1 MDKMEQ
7 EIYLEQ
13 EQQTRRKAEKL
24 LAKKAAARAAQNQLY
39 KDHLQRERAFA
50 DETQRKFFES
60 WETLCTEVKCEQMT
74 EELRQQQQCF
84 GTVVDRKNGY
94 IDRLLAVREDI
105 GEVHDKCLQRLRNI
119 IDYYIRLKDF
129 LATTMLKHYEADCLK
144 LLMDFREEAAAKEG
158 YAHSQM
164 ERLDASLAELLDK
177 MKQDEKDGSEWLLER
192 IDANKCVQ
200 IEKCEILRDKKYAE
214 MNALYRQLRATL
226 DRYFQTVLFP
236 ERKKSYDRLVY
247 YTQLEQQGIEKR
259 RCQIAVA
266 QLKKTQL
273 EHTLALARIG
283 GRRRLRTQHNYRRL
297 LEHKVNVLKD
307 QQQQLD
313 EDYQTRL
320 KQICSITHRLQE
332 ILAEHLSWGEK
343 IAKQAA
349 ICAQYETEQDE
360 QYAAK
365 WFREATG
372 DPDDFEDSQYF
383 AYLMNK
389 INRVEAIAI
398 ILREEKIALKRE
410 NDELRAK
417 FKSFCRLHKI
427 NDPEQLL
434 LCGQEVSPIP

>member
-7 EIYLEQ
+7 EIDLEQ

-144 LLMDFREEAAAKEG
+144 LLLDFREEAAAKE
-158 YAHSQM
+158 
-164 ERLDASLAELLDK
+164 
-177 MKQDEKDGSEWLLER
+177 
-192 IDANKCVQ
+192 Q

-398 ILREEKIALKRE
+398 ILREEKIGLKRE

-417 FKSFCRLHKI
+417 FKSFCQLHKI
-427 NDPEQLL
+427 NDPKQLL
-434 LCGQEVSPIP
+434 LCGQEVSPLA